1 MTTMLMGF
9 LLFGGRL
16 IRMFNAQ
23 NPLDTVHSQTR
34 RMVMICPEPNFWI
47 HAVSCFF
54 IEEIFFDRIRLD
66 EFVVCVFI

>member
-1 MTTMLMGF
+1 
-9 LLFGGRL
+9 
-16 IRMFNAQ
+16 MFDAQ